1 MSATDYDY
9 EGRAEIGGEP
19 EAHLSLGV
27 IGINRNTW
35 IGHVPGAS
43 EDVPEGIVTVTLLEE
58 PFVDWSALATFGV
71 RPDGGVEL
79 RGKSV
84 FRPSLL

>member
-1 MSATDYDY
+1 MSATSYDY
-9 EGRAEIGGEP
+9 EGRAEIDGDLEP
-19 EAHLSLGV
+19 LPSLGV

-35 IGHVPGAS
+35 IGHTPSAS
-43 EDVPEGIVTVTLLEE
+43 EDLPDGIVTVTLLEE
-58 PFVDWSALATFGV
+58 PFVNWSALATCSV
-71 RPDGGVEL
+71 RSGGGVEL